1 MEQKNPLG
9 ELPVPVL
16 LRRYALPSILA
27 MLVSALYNIVDQFF
41 IGRSVGE
48 LGNAATNVAFPLST
62 SCVAL
67 ALLFGIGGAA
77 AFNLTMGKGEKEKAL
92 FYIGNAAT
100 MLFLSGVVL
109 TVITELFL
117 ESLLVGFGSPQ
128 NVLSYAKTYTGIT
141 AIGFPFLILSAGGG
155 HLIRADGS
163 PSMAM
168 ISNLAGAVINTVL
181 DALFVFGFN
190 MGMQGAALATAII
203 EKVRRYGALCA
214 ATTHYAEMKAYALET
229 DGVTNA
235 SCEFDVETLRPT
247 YRLIIGTPGKSNAFA
262 ISSKLGIDDDII
274 EAAKDRLSNDNRRFE
289 NVIEELEKNR
299 IEAERERD
307 AAIKEHREYEAF
319 RNAEEAKLKK
329 KAEIAERE
337 LEKAQERAA
346 QILQSA
352 KVTSEFVLGQLD
364 DIKKKQESGR
374 FAEALEEGR
383 RSIRKSLRETEDRVN
398 PVIGGD
404 NSDYVLPRPLKKG
417 DTVLIVNLNQRG
429 MLTDSPD
436 RNGNV
441 SVKAGL
447 MNMKTN
453 IKNLRLA
460 GYVIAG
466 IQFDKS
472 LLAFA
477 DRRKSIA

>member
-117 ESLLVGFGSPQ
+117 EPLLVGFGSPQ
-128 NVLSYAKTYTGIT
+128 NVLPYARTYTGIT

-181 DALFVFGFN
+181 DA
-190 MGMQGAALATAII
+190 
-203 EKVRRYGALCA
+203 
-214 ATTHYAEMKAYALET
+214 
-229 DGVTNA
+229 
-235 SCEFDVETLRPT
+235 
-247 YRLIIGTPGKSNAFA
+247 
-262 ISSKLGIDDDII
+262 
-274 EAAKDRLSNDNRRFE
+274 
-289 NVIEELEKNR
+289 
-299 IEAERERD
+299 
-307 AAIKEHREYEAF
+307 
-319 RNAEEAKLKK
+319 
-329 KAEIAERE
+329 
-337 LEKAQERAA
+337 
-346 QILQSA
+346 
-352 KVTSEFVLGQLD
+352 
-364 DIKKKQESGR
+364 GR
-374 FAEALEEGR
+374 CTG
-383 RSIRKSLRETEDRVN
+383 
-398 PVIGGD
+398 
-404 NSDYVLPRPLKKG
+404 NSDRAVCGSCDHCMVFMP
-417 DTVLIVNLNQRG
+417 
-429 MLTDSPD
+429 
-436 RNGNV
+436 
-441 SVKAGL
+441 
-447 MNMKTN
+447 
-453 IKNLRLA
+453 
-460 GYVIAG
+460 
-466 IQFDKS
+466 F
-472 LLAFA
+472 
-477 DRRKSIA
+477 

>member
-117 ESLLVGFGSPQ
+117 EPLLVGFGSPQ

-190 MGMQGAALATAII
+190 MGMQGAALATVIGQFVAAAII
-203 EKVRRYGALCA
+203 VWYLCRFKTAPLSLSHFRPKLSVTGFVAKLGTANFFNQIAMMIVQIVMNKSLTYYGSQSVYGESIPLACAGIITKVGMVFFSICIGLSQGMQPIVSFNYGAGNYKKVKQA
-214 ATTHYAEMKAYALET
+214 
-229 DGVTNA
+229 
-235 SCEFDVETLRPT
+235 
-247 YRLIIGTPGKSNAFA
+247 YRLAAGIGTIISVIAFFAFQIFPRQLIGIFGSSQNEAYYTFAVRYFRIYMFFTFLNAIQPISSNFFTAIGKPGKGNFLSLTRQIIFLLPLIVIFPLFLGVDGIMYAGPIADFIAAMVSMILIYKEFGKIN
-262 ISSKLGIDDDII
+262 KL
-274 EAAKDRLSNDNRRFE
+274 
-289 NVIEELEKNR
+289 
-299 IEAERERD
+299 
-307 AAIKEHREYEAF
+307 
-319 RNAEEAKLKK
+319 EEA
-329 KAEIAERE
+329 
-337 LEKAQERAA
+337 
-346 QILQSA
+346 
-352 KVTSEFVLGQLD
+352 TC
-364 DIKKKQESGR
+364 ES
-374 FAEALEEGR
+374 
-383 RSIRKSLRETEDRVN
+383 
-398 PVIGGD
+398 
-404 NSDYVLPRPLKKG
+404 
-417 DTVLIVNLNQRG
+417 
-429 MLTDSPD
+429 
-436 RNGNV
+436 
-441 SVKAGL
+441 
-447 MNMKTN
+447 
-453 IKNLRLA
+453 
-460 GYVIAG
+460 
-466 IQFDKS
+466 
-472 LLAFA
+472 
-477 DRRKSIA
+477 